1 MLRAAKILTTKK
13 RQPRRRPLSSSIQS
27 SLFSIRH
34 MQANGTSSVSLQPP
48 TAFAWEHAASRRV
61 DDSTNLAEHRTTAAT
76 TFFRAETSFHI
87 GDGLVPPPEYSIRRF
102 NESNGTSAGF
112 YLVHPSGHL
121 PIRNL
126 RHPSARLTVQP
137 VQSRNQQETKAG
149 RPFLGIGQK
158 RSRGSEMATVEVTFT
173 FQKNS
178 STKISLSVVVIDSVG
193 VDEIP
198 QKKNRLVEIPV
209 CSRSKRTRHPWPRQQ
224 ISPPWPPLG
233 QWAPES
239 HQFPLNRSMAYSTYR
254 PALRRRPR
262 PFNRRSGCCM
272 GENHPAVLKRRCP
285 FPHRFRH
292 L

>member
-1 MLRAAKILTTKK
+1 MGHPAFRSSLRPLLHGNTRPAGGSTTPQIWPSTVQ
-13 RQPRRRPLSSSIQS
+13 QPQRHSSGLRHLFISATGSFRRRNTQSAGSMNQTGQVPASIWFTHRGICR
-27 SLFSIRH
+27 L
-34 MQANGTSSVSLQPP
+34 GTSVIHRHGSPYNRSNPEINKKQKRDAPIWASV
-48 TAFAWEHAASRRV
+48 R
-61 DDSTNLAEHRTTAAT
+61 
-76 TFFRAETSFHI
+76 
-87 GDGLVPPPEYSIRRF
+87 
-102 NESNGTSAGF
+102 
-112 YLVHPSGHL
+112 SGHEVARW
-121 PIRNL
+121 P
-126 RHPSARLTVQP
+126 PS
-137 VQSRNQQETKAG
+137 
-149 RPFLGIGQK
+149 
-158 RSRGSEMATVEVTFT
+158 RSLSLSK
-173 FQKNS
+173 KNS
-178 STKISLSVVVIDSVG
+178 STKLSLSVVVIDSVG

-254 PALRRRPR
+254 PALRRRPT

>member
-27 SLFSIRH
+27 SSFSIRH

-121 PIRNL
+121 PIRSL

-149 RPFLGIGQK
+149 RPYLGIGQK

-198 QKKNRLVEIPV
+198 RKEKSPCGDSSLFKIKENKTSLASAANLTTLASP
-209 CSRSKRTRHPWPRQQ
+209 RTMGAGVP
-224 ISPPWPPLG
+224 SVSTKPLDG
-233 QWAPES
+233 LFNLSAS
-239 HQFPLNRSMAYSTYR
+239 FTTTTYTI
-254 PALRRRPR
+254 
-262 PFNRRSGCCM
+262 
-272 GENHPAVLKRRCP
+272 
-285 FPHRFRH
+285 
-292 L
+292 